1 MKRYTIFLCSFLL
14 ILAMPL
20 IGQTKREI
28 KDVGNYSNFTN
39 TLEAST
45 ISDVSIRFY
54 DKTIYYPDAVNDNPI
69 YIKITIANKT
79 SNTIRFKLADD
90 RIFSMDFITVTSKN
104 IQLNHTEYFIKKRS
118 QNQPVFFREIS
129 LEPGEEYS
137 FIENLKQYIKITDP
151 GIYYLEG
158 FFYPELNRIPQETSE
173 TTKVSSV
180 PTNRLSLEIRPNP
193 GAASLGILPIDQQTK
208 DILKRKEISPDEV
221 ITQTINALQ
230 RSSWDEYFL
239 YIDLEEMITNDSSR
253 SRKFRAESA
262 DGRTRMIEYF
272 KNDVIN
278 KTTDSD
284 IVRIPQ
290 RFEIEQTSY
299 TQTTGTVSVLE
310 YFEHPTFVERKRYT
324 YTLHKR
330 DGIWLIVNYD
340 VTNLES
346 E

>member
-1 MKRYTIFLCSFLL
+1 MKRYTIFLCSFIL
-14 ILAMPL
+14 ILASPL
-20 IGQTKREI
+20 TGQNKTESKA
-28 KDVGNYSNFTN
+28 VGNYSNF
-39 TLEAST
+39 ST
-45 ISDVSIRFY
+45 SFDNSSISDVSIRFY
-54 DKTIYYPDAVNDNPI
+54 DKTIYYPDAVNENPI
-69 YIKITIANKT
+69 YVKITIANKT

-90 RIFSMDFITVTSKN
+90 RIFSMDFNAVTSRN

-118 QNQPVFFREIS
+118 QNQPIFFREIS

-137 FIENLKQYIKITDP
+137 FIENLKQYIKINDP

-158 FFYPELNRIPQETSE
+158 FFYPELNRVPQETGE
-173 TTKVSSV
+173 KVSISSI
-180 PTNRLSLEIRPNP
+180 PTNRLSLEVRPNP
-193 GAASLGILPIDQQTK
+193 GAASLGILPINQETK

-230 RSSWDEYFL
+230 RNSWDEYFL
-239 YIDLEEMITNDSSR
+239 YIDLEEMIMNDSSR

-284 IVRIPQ
+284 IVRLPQ

-324 YTLHKR
+324 YSLHKR

-346 E
+346 Q